1 MKINWKN
8 TPFCVQISRK
18 GWIVNCYAVEVG
30 ARGFCAESMRFC
42 LRSLGFKNKEVK
54 SRFLSQIAVRS
65 SFTIWLSRVS
75 KVWDKD
81 FIEGPPNMAHTV
93 ITTSVPRK
101 NSSSSAAT
109 VTPSTIP
116 VPSEREK
123 AESNMLPNLSGLVN
137 KGNTCYANAIL
148 QSLNA
153 FSKFSHVLSS
163 ISNGNNKLNNS
174 LLKILYK
181 LRTSKTFVDP
191 SAFLK

>member
-1 MKINWKN
+1 
-8 TPFCVQISRK
+8 
-18 GWIVNCYAVEVG
+18 
-30 ARGFCAESMRFC
+30 
-42 LRSLGFKNKEVK
+42 
-54 SRFLSQIAVRS
+54 
-65 SFTIWLSRVS
+65 
-75 KVWDKD
+75 
-81 FIEGPPNMAHTV
+81 MADTV

-123 AESNMLPNLSGLVN
+123 AESNRLQNLSDLVN

-148 QSLNA
+148 QCLNA

-163 ISNGNNKLNNS
+163 ISNGNNKLSNA
-174 LLKILYK
+174 LLKIFYK

-191 SAFLK
+191 SAFLKSLSDVVIKSGNTHFEISSQQDAPEILLHLLGECE